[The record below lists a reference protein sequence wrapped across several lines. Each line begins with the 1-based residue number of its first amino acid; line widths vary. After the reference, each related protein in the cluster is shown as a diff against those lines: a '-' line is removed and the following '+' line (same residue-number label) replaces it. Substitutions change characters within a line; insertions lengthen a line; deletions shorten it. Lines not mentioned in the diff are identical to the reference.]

1 MHPLHGVLIL
11 QEYWSIGVF
20 GSPGPHGVW
29 SIGLGWLHGSI
40 GVWSIGVLEYWSIGV
55 WSIEHFRRL
64 RRADV
69 WRLAARI
76 TFCLG
81 EAREKKRLFCS
92 IRWSIW

>member
-55 WSIEHFRRL
+55 WSMEYGVLKNFVACGAQMCGAL
-64 RRADV
+64 RRGLLFA
-69 WRLAARI
+69 WGRRA
-76 TFCLG
+76 
-81 EAREKKRLFCS
+81 KRSDFFVQ
-92 IRWSIW
+92 